1 MRIYDKNFQIGMGP
15 PPPFRRLL
23 ENESQ
28 FGTCSAHRRVAR
40 HLKFASM
47 VDRWRQTQGKATK
60 KSKYWSPSQNPF
72 LKTNF
77 IVINNIKIKLYK
89 HF

>member
-1 MRIYDKNFQIGMGP
+1 MGP
-15 PPPFRRLL
+15 PFPFRALL
-23 ENESQ
+23 ENETEM
-28 FGTCSAHRRVAR
+28 GTCSAHRRVAR
-40 HLKFASM
+40 RAGHWAMSN
-47 VDRWRQTQGKATK
+47 RWRQTLGKASK

>member
-1 MRIYDKNFQIGMGP
+1 MGP
-15 PPPFRRLL
+15 PAADRALL
-23 ENESQ
+23 ENETEM
-28 FGTCSAHRRVAR
+28 GTCSAHRRVAR
-40 HLKFASM
+40 LLSYWQTI
-47 VDRWRQTQGKATK
+47 DSWRQTLRKASK
-60 KSKYWSPSQNPF
+60 KSKYWTSSQNPF

>member
-1 MRIYDKNFQIGMGP
+1 MGP
-15 PPPFRRLL
+15 PPPFRKLL
-23 ENESQ
+23 ENEPGD
-28 FGTCSAHRRVAR
+28 GTCSAHRRVAR
-40 HLKFASM
+40 RKSYSPTSTRRRRSPRKAS
-47 VDRWRQTQGKATK
+47 K

>member
-1 MRIYDKNFQIGMGP
+1 MGP
-15 PPPFRRLL
+15 PPLFRALL
-23 ENESQ
+23 ENENEL
-28 FGTCSAHRRVAR
+28 GMRSAHRRVAHRAGYSLMDTSWR
-40 HLKFASM
+40 HFL
-47 VDRWRQTQGKATK
+47 GKASK

>member
-1 MRIYDKNFQIGMGP
+1 MGP

-23 ENESQ
+23 ENENKL
-28 FGTCSAHRRVAR
+28 GMWSAHRRVALL
-40 HLKFASM
+40 LKFAPM
-47 VDRWRQTQGKATK
+47 GNRWRHFLGKASK
-60 KSKYWSPSQNPF
+60 NSKYWSPSQNPF

>member
-1 MRIYDKNFQIGMGP
+1 MRAYEKNFQIDMGP
-15 PPPFRRLL
+15 PLLFRRLL
-23 ENESQ
+23 ENVPEL
-28 FGTCSAHRRVAR
+28 GTCSAHRRVAR
-40 HLKFASM
+40 RVKFSLM
-47 VDRWRQTQGKATK
+47 LHIWRQTMRKASK

>member
-1 MRIYDKNFQIGMGP
+1 MGP
-15 PPPFRRLL
+15 PPLFRALL
-23 ENESQ
+23 ENEYLD
-28 FGTCSAHRRVAR
+28 GTCSAHRRVAR
-40 HLKFASM
+40 RSGHWAMIGS
-47 VDRWRQTQGKATK
+47 WRRSRGKALK

>member
-1 MRIYDKNFQIGMGP
+1 MGP

-23 ENESQ
+23 ENEPND
-28 FGTCSAHRRVAR
+28 GTCSAHRRVAR
-40 HLKFASM
+40 RAGRSPLGY
-47 VDRWRQTQGKATK
+47 RWRQTRGKASK

-72 LKTNF
+72 LKTYF
-77 IVINNIKIKLYK
+77 IVINNIEIKLYK

>member
-1 MRIYDKNFQIGMGP
+1 MGP
-15 PPPFRRLL
+15 PQLFRALL
-23 ENESQ
+23 ENEPHD
-28 FGTCSAHRRVAR
+28 GMCSAHRQVAR
-40 HLKFASM
+40 RVGHWVTPNS
-47 VDRWRQTQGKATK
+47 WRHFLGKASK

>member
-1 MRIYDKNFQIGMGP
+1 MTYNKNFLIGMGP

-23 ENESQ
+23 ENENGD
-28 FGTCSAHRRVAR
+28 GTCSAHRRVAR
-40 HLKFASM
+40 RVGHCLTST
-47 VDRWRQTQGKATK
+47 RWRHFLGKASK
-60 KSKYWSPSQNPF
+60 NSKYWSPSQNPF

>member
-1 MRIYDKNFQIGMGP
+1 MGP

-23 ENESQ
+23 ENDKSD
-28 FGTCSAHRRVAR
+28 GTYSAHRRVAR
-40 HLKFASM
+40 RSGHWAMLH
-47 VDRWRQTQGKATK
+47 RWRQSRGKASK

>member
-1 MRIYDKNFQIGMGP
+1 MGP

-23 ENESQ
+23 ENEYLDV
-28 FGTCSAHRRVAR
+28 TCSAHRRVAR
-40 HLKFASM
+40 REICPPTS
-47 VDRWRQTQGKATK
+47 DRWRRSQGKASK

>member
-1 MRIYDKNFQIGMGP
+1 MGP
-15 PPPFRRLL
+15 PPPFWRLL
-23 ENESQ
+23 ENKHLD
-28 FGTCSAHRRVAR
+28 GTCSAHRRVAR
-40 HLKFASM
+40 RKGY
-47 VDRWRQTQGKATK
+47 WRIVHSWRHFLGKASK
-60 KSKYWSPSQNPF
+60 KSKYWSPSQNPI